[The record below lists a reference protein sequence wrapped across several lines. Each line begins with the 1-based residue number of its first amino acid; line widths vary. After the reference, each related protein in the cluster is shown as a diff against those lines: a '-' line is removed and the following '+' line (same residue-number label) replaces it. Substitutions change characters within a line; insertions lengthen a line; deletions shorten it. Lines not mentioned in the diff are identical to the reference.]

1 MPSEAFRAA
10 AVAAS
15 SVAESGAVIVRAKV
29 TEINGSTRCDVLGV
43 GVEELLAPTLNVDEG
58 VRVVLR
64 VEDTLLRSVLLGVRE
79 LEGLAGNQYVEVGV
93 LLCV

>member
-1 MPSEAFRAA
+1 
-10 AVAAS
+10 
-15 SVAESGAVIVRAKV
+15 VAESGAVIVRAKV

-64 VEDTLLRSVLLGVRE
+64 VEDALFRSVLLGVRE